1 MPVIWCWAAVLTM
14 SNSLV
19 VSTDNNLRQLVIR
32 PAKVWQ
38 ALDLLHPVAPSGGFL
53 PTSWRHG
60 GVPQFG
66 LVDFDVPTLD
76 LLPAPAA
83 GRSMDAG
90 AANQPDQP
98 EEITKVED
106 TALPLASA
114 EVLAQSRS
122 EGYAQGLRD
131 SRVQMQAE
139 MERSLQ
145 SGLSQDRALIAAMND
160 ALAKLNQ
167 SPSAFFEPIKRLSLH
182 LAEQLVLAELSLDGR
197 AIERL
202 VQRCVDELALNEAS
216 MVQVELHPDDLAA
229 WQHLRQRSGLSESA
243 GPNVRANEALQ
254 PGSVRASAND
264 AVVND
269 LIEQRLTAL
278 ARGLQ
283 IDEPAWRARSAIVGD
298 RAGKPS
304 SALPDPPSRYAA
316 KAQAPVAALGQQLA
330 DIDTVEAIET
340 FISGDSSDV

>member
-1 MPVIWCWAAVLTM
+1 MPVIWCWVAVLTM

-19 VSTDNNLRQLVIR
+19 VSTGNNLRQLVIR

-60 GVPQFG
+60 GAPQFG

-98 EEITKVED
+98 AEITKVED

-122 EGYAQGLRD
+122 EGYAQGLKD
-131 SRVQMQAE
+131 ARVQMQAE

-145 SGLSQDRALIAAMND
+145 SGLSQDRALIAAMNPSNGCRCTWLNSWCWPSLAWTG
-160 ALAKLNQ
+160 AL
-167 SPSAFFEPIKRLSLH
+167 SSVWCS
-182 LAEQLVLAELSLDGR
+182 V
-197 AIERL
+197 
-202 VQRCVDELALNEAS
+202 
-216 MVQVELHPDDLAA
+216 A
-229 WQHLRQRSGLSESA
+229 WM
-243 GPNVRANEALQ
+243 
-254 PGSVRASAND
+254 
-264 AVVND
+264 
-269 LIEQRLTAL
+269 
-278 ARGLQ
+278 
-283 IDEPAWRARSAIVGD
+283 
-298 RAGKPS
+298 S
-304 SALPDPPSRYAA
+304 SHSTRHRWSR
-316 KAQAPVAALGQQLA
+316 
-330 DIDTVEAIET
+330 
-340 FISGDSSDV
+340 

>member
-1 MPVIWCWAAVLTM
+1 MPVIWCWAAVPTM

-19 VSTDNNLRQLVIR
+19 VSTENNLRQLVIR

-53 PTSWRHG
+53 PTSWRQG
-60 GVPQFG
+60 GTPQFG
-66 LVDFDVPTLD
+66 LIDFDVPTLD
-76 LLPAPAA
+76 LLPTPEP
-83 GRSMDAG
+83 GRSLDAK
-90 AANQPDQP
+90 AVNQLDQP
-98 EEITKVED
+98 AEINEVE
-106 TALPLASA
+106 AMVPPLASA

-122 EGYAQGLRD
+122 EGYAQGLQDARI
-131 SRVQMQAE
+131 QMQAE

-145 SGLSQDRALIAAMND
+145 SRLSQDQALIAAVND

-167 SPSAFFEPIKRLSLH
+167 SPGVFFEPIKRLSLH
-182 LAEQLVLAELSLDGR
+182 LAEQLVLAELGLDGR

-216 MVQVELHPDDLAA
+216 MVQVELHPNDLLA
-229 WQHLRQRSGLSESA
+229 WQQLRQRSGLSEGA

-269 LIEQRLTAL
+269 LIDQRLTAL

-283 IDEPAWRARSAIVGD
+283 IDEPAWRARSAMVGD
-298 RAGKPS
+298 RAGKQAP
-304 SALPDPPSRYAA
+304 ALPDPPSRYAA
-316 KAQAPVAALGQQLA
+316 KVQAPVAALGQQLA

-340 FISGDSSDV
+340 FDSGASNDV

>member
-1 MPVIWCWAAVLTM
+1 MPVIWCWAVVLTM

-19 VSTDNNLRQLVIR
+19 VSTENNLRQLVIR

-53 PTSWRHG
+53 PTSWRRG
-60 GVPQFG
+60 GAPQFG

-76 LLPAPAA
+76 LLPAPAP
-83 GRSMDAG
+83 GHSMDAD
-90 AANQPDQP
+90 AANQPDQST
-98 EEITKVED
+98 EIIEVESRS
-106 TALPLASA
+106 LPLASA

-122 EGYAQGLRD
+122 DGFAQGLQD
-131 SRVQMQAE
+131 ARVQMQAE

-145 SGLSQDRALIAAMND
+145 SKLSQDQALIAAMND
-160 ALAKLNQ
+160 ALSKLNQ
-167 SPSAFFEPIKRLSLH
+167 SPGAFFEPIKRLSLH
-182 LAEQLVLAELSLDGR
+182 LAEQLVLAELGLDGR

-229 WQHLRQRSGLSESA
+229 WQHLRQRSGLSESS

-283 IDEPAWRARSAIVGD
+283 IDEPAWRSRSAMVGD
-298 RAGKPS
+298 RAGKQS
-304 SALPDPPSRYAA
+304 SALPEPPSRYAA
-316 KAQAPVAALGQQLA
+316 KVQAPVVALGQQLA
-330 DIDTVEAIET
+330 DIDTVEAIES
-340 FISGDSSDV
+340 FVSGDSSDV

>member
-1 MPVIWCWAAVLTM
+1 M
-14 SNSLV
+14 
-19 VSTDNNLRQLVIR
+19 LRT
-32 PAKVWQ
+32 K
-38 ALDLLHPVAPSGGFL
+38 
-53 PTSWRHG
+53 
-60 GVPQFG
+60 
-66 LVDFDVPTLD
+66 
-76 LLPAPAA
+76 
-83 GRSMDAG
+83 
-90 AANQPDQP
+90 PDQP
-98 EEITKVED
+98 AEITEVED

-122 EGYAQGLRD
+122 EGYAQGLQD
-131 SRVQMQAE
+131 ARVQMQAE

-167 SPSAFFEPIKRLSLH
+167 SPGAFFEPIKRLSLH
-182 LAEQLVLAELSLDGR
+182 LAEQLVLAELGLDGR

-298 RAGKPS
+298 RAGKQS

-316 KAQAPVAALGQQLA
+316 KVQAPVAALGQQLA

>member
-19 VSTDNNLRQLVIR
+19 VSTENNLRQLVIR

-60 GVPQFG
+60 GAPQFG

-76 LLPAPAA
+76 LLPAPELR
-83 GRSMDAG
+83 RSMDAG
-90 AANQPDQP
+90 AANLADQP
-98 EEITKVED
+98 TEIIEVE
-106 TALPLASA
+106 AVSPPLASA
-114 EVLAQSRS
+114 EVLAQSRA
-122 EGYAQGLRD
+122 EGYAQGLQD
-131 SRVQMQAE
+131 ARVQMQAE

-145 SGLSQDRALIAAMND
+145 SKLSQDQALIAAMND
-160 ALAKLNQ
+160 ALSKLNQ
-167 SPSAFFEPIKRLSLH
+167 SPVAFFEPIKRLSLH
-182 LAEQLVLAELSLDGR
+182 LAEQLVLAELGLDGR

-243 GPNVRANEALQ
+243 GPNMRANEALQ

-264 AVVND
+264 AVVSD

-283 IDEPAWRARSAIVGD
+283 IDEPAWRSRSAIVGD
-298 RAGKPS
+298 RAGKQS

-316 KAQAPVAALGQQLA
+316 KVQAPVAALGQQLA
-330 DIDTVEAIET
+330 DIDTVEAVET
-340 FISGDSSDV
+340 FISGNSSDV